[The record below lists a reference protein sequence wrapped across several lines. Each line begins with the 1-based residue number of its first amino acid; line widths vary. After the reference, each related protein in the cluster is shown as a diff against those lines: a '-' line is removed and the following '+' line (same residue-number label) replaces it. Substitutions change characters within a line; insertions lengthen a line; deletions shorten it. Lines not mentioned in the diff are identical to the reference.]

1 MVGFILCTR
10 CGLHNHPSPK
20 ASSPICHIFFFLRT
34 CEGQNI
40 KYRTCSNV
48 VSLAKLSSGFL
59 LKYAEWHIVI
69 KTSLWWTCENS
80 PLWVWG
86 VMLWFGILL
95 FERRWKVCFTFSSF
109 FHITTISI
117 KCKRFVI
124 NKKCTSLVLH
134 PGLPSRCW
142 WFPGPAVFSPC
153 RRAVPG
159 SVPRVAAC
167 VQRSRQPLRTQVQGK
182 EFGSRGGAGAQGS
195 GWDPLLHRVFGH
207 VHQWSLP
214 GRRKI

>member
-1 MVGFILCTR
+1 MLNDTLWLR
-10 CGLHNHPSPK
+10 LHCGGPVKIVPCGYGVWCCDLGS
-20 ASSPICHIFFFLRT
+20 CCLR
-34 CEGQNI
+34 EGE
-40 KYRTCSNV
+40 KFVLR
-48 VSLAKLSSGFL
+48 
-59 LKYAEWHIVI
+59 
-69 KTSLWWTCENS
+69 S
-80 PLWVWG
+80 PL
-86 VMLWFGILL
+86 
-95 FERRWKVCFTFSSF
+95 FS
-109 FHITTISI
+109 TLPLSI